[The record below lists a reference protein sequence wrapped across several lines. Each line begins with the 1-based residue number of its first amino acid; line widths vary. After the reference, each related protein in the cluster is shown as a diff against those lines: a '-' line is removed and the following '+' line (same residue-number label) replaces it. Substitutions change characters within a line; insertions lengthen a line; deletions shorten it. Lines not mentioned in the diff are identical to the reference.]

1 MSDKKLPK
9 YSWLNF
15 TEKQQ
20 IKQFMRI
27 AGLDTFEINVQNSQI
42 FEKIFRIN
50 SLSEQIS
57 EAEES
62 DRFLSTAHD
71 ADEEI
76 TNSEE
81 MFVLEEIQNF
91 DAINSGFSGLEIR
104 NKKKTKQTSI
114 TSFFKNETKL
124 PAVFDLCNINYVIH
138 KTFFIY
144 QRI

>member
-1 MSDKKLPK
+1 MAEMCDQISKISNNIEDKLGNCFWK
-9 YSWLNF
+9 
-15 TEKQQ
+15 
-20 IKQFMRI
+20 I

-104 NKKKTKQTSI
+104 NKKKTNYNK
-114 TSFFKNETKL
+114 FFFQKNETKL

>member
-104 NKKKTKQTSI
+104 NKKKQ
-114 TSFFKNETKL
+114 NKL
-124 PAVFDLCNINYVIH
+124 L
-138 KTFFIY
+138 
-144 QRI
+144 

>member
-1 MSDKKLPK
+1 MHVCKFYVGKFRIAYTCENLRSPTMAEMCDQISKISNNIEDKLGNCFWK
-9 YSWLNF
+9 
-15 TEKQQ
+15 
-20 IKQFMRI
+20 I

-114 TSFFKNETKL
+114 TSFFSKK
-124 PAVFDLCNINYVIH
+124 
-138 KTFFIY
+138 
-144 QRI
+144 

>member
-1 MSDKKLPK
+1 MHVCKFYVGKFRIAYTCENLRSPTMAEMCDQISKISNNIEDKLGNCFWK
-9 YSWLNF
+9 
-15 TEKQQ
+15 
-20 IKQFMRI
+20 I

-114 TSFFKNETKL
+114 TIFFSKK
-124 PAVFDLCNINYVIH
+124 
-138 KTFFIY
+138 
-144 QRI
+144 

>member
-1 MSDKKLPK
+1 MRSNLSKISYNIADKLGNCFWK
-9 YSWLNF
+9 
-15 TEKQQ
+15 
-20 IKQFMRI
+20 I

-114 TSFFKNETKL
+114 TSFFSKK
-124 PAVFDLCNINYVIH
+124 
-138 KTFFIY
+138 
-144 QRI
+144 

>member
-1 MSDKKLPK
+1 MAEMCDQISKISNNIEDKLGNCFWK
-9 YSWLNF
+9 
-15 TEKQQ
+15 
-20 IKQFMRI
+20 I

-91 DAINSGFSGLEIR
+91 DAINSGFSDLEIR

-114 TSFFKNETKL
+114 TSFFSKK
-124 PAVFDLCNINYVIH
+124 
-138 KTFFIY
+138 
-144 QRI
+144 

>member
-1 MSDKKLPK
+1 MAEMCDQIFKISNNIEDKLGNCFWK
-9 YSWLNF
+9 
-15 TEKQQ
+15 
-20 IKQFMRI
+20 I

-62 DRFLSTAHD
+62 DRFLSTAH
-71 ADEEI
+71 EEI

-114 TSFFKNETKL
+114 TSFFSKK
-124 PAVFDLCNINYVIH
+124 
-138 KTFFIY
+138 
-144 QRI
+144 

>member
-1 MSDKKLPK
+1 MRKNPKTSLRICQKVFEEKFQRKIGLGSIHRVMKNEKVGINLNTGIRKK
-9 YSWLNF
+9 
-15 TEKQQ
+15 
-20 IKQFMRI
+20 
-27 AGLDTFEINVQNSQI
+27 AG

-62 DRFLSTAHD
+62 DRFRSTAHD
-71 ADEEI
+71 ADGEI

-114 TSFFKNETKL
+114 TSFFSKKMRQNCLLYLT
-124 PAVFDLCNINYVIH
+124 CVI
-138 KTFFIY
+138 
-144 QRI
+144 